1 MLLHTFSPNIQ
12 QGSEI
17 KKHFE
22 MRWMSA
28 PLSMKENV
36 CKISVFEINIKLSV
50 LFFVVECC
58 LIQRNTQF
66 KRKYFGME
74 QFNDK
79 CISTGWRF
87 SHLFFRFHF
96 LQHFSF
102 FSPWLGKQFRHNNIN
117 FFFFQLCTQRWARA
131 TEYNGLWFDEE
142 AIICWI
148 WWPNSALTKRWF
160 SRQKFSRVNLKQ
172 NRAADEPNP
181 WEFNH

>member
-1 MLLHTFSPNIQ
+1 
-12 QGSEI
+12 
-17 KKHFE
+17 
-22 MRWMSA
+22 MRRMSA

-96 LQHFSF
+96 LQHFCFFRRGLANNFDIITLTFSF
-102 FSPWLGKQFRHNNIN
+102 FNFVHRDEHEPLNTMDCDSMKKPLSVEYDGRTVHSRSGDFLGK
-117 FFFFQLCTQRWARA
+117 
-131 TEYNGLWFDEE
+131 
-142 AIICWI
+142 
-148 WWPNSALTKRWF
+148 NSA
-160 SRQKFSRVNLKQ
+160 V
-172 NRAADEPNP
+172 
-181 WEFNH
+181 